1 MTTTIDSHVRSLE
14 QAVQAWDARGWPRPE
29 VALVSGSGLAVDL
42 YPPTHGPVPLTDVLP
57 FPIHSIVGHPLQAE
71 LLEPCPGRHVLY
83 YRGRIHSYQ
92 GHDAYQTV
100 FQVRLAAL
108 LGARTV
114 ILTNASGS
122 LSPERPPGTLVVLD
136 DHLNL
141 TGLNPLRGE
150 LPEEWG
156 PRFPDM
162 SGAYDPDLRRLIHS
176 LAADLGIEL
185 SSGVY
190 AGLAGPSY
198 ETPAEVR
205 MLGHLGADLVGM
217 STVLEVIAARH
228 MGVRCLGVSLATN
241 LAAGVPGSEESLGH
255 DEVLDTGKAAAARV
269 QKLFRR
275 LLEADELVRAPAG

>member
-1 MTTTIDSHVRSLE
+1 MTTTIATHVRTLE
-14 QAVQAWDARGWPRPE
+14 EAIKAWDDRGWPRPE
-29 VALVSGSGLAVDL
+29 IALVSGSGLAVDL
-42 YPPTHGPVPLTDVLP
+42 YPPTHGPISLTDVLP
-57 FPIHSIVGHPLQAE
+57 FPIHAIVGHPLQVE
-71 LLEPCPGRHVLY
+71 LLEPRPGRTVLY

-92 GHDAYQTV
+92 GYDAYQTV
-100 FQVRLAAL
+100 FQVRLAVL
-108 LGARTV
+108 LGAKTV

-122 LSPERPPGTLVVLD
+122 LSPERPPGSLVVLD

-150 LPEEWG
+150 LPEAWG

-162 SGAYDPDLRRLIHS
+162 SAAYDPELRKLIHS
-176 LAADLGIEL
+176 LASELGIEL

-205 MLGHLGADLVGM
+205 MFGHMGADLVGM

-228 MGVRCLGVSLATN
+228 MGVRCLGMSLATN
-241 LAAGVPGSEESLGH
+241 FAAGVPGSEETLGH
-255 DEVLDTGKAAAARV
+255 DEVLEMGRAAAERV
-269 QKLFRR
+269 QRLFRR
-275 LLEADELVRAPAG
+275 LLEADELVRVAED